1 MDPLVPGPHAPP
13 GPEACTAEGHIV
25 LQPITRAPYCTGE
38 RAGSDCHTYMGTDCG
53 LAGSGTWHS
62 LSGLM
67 EEKESCLDFARCYP
81 LMRAEYQPCC
91 VGAVIRARGAGSLK
105 VELKSADERVLWWG
119 TGELALGNEWQELA
133 FAWEPGGLR
142 RVKSLH
148 WMADPA
154 GAHVELDSLSLQIR
168 MPALPFEQEVF
179 LLSYAKLA
187 RLYSQERGTV
197 RERGCQPAG
206 KQDSIPAS
214 GLFVLATCV
223 AWKMGL
229 IKLVQ
234 AEQVLHKVQA
244 AVSALER
251 RKGLLPRFVYEEEGS
266 HRINK
271 GAEYSTLGTSV
282 YYHSLLL
289 AAQLLWDGKSLA
301 STIKAIKE
309 IDFDRLRD
317 SAGYLAGG
325 VKDDGITPTE
335 YSWREWGGEAVL
347 CLLLEQMATG
357 SLRRP
362 DLKSAGTVP
371 GGVGLKAE
379 IGSLFY
385 LDFSTSEVD
394 AVTGVDWLGARRA
407 LLEEQKA
414 FFRRRWPKPAAARLG
429 LYGLSYGEDPAGEGY
444 VVSGTRMG
452 GKTELICPHY
462 LLMSGQVES
471 DPAAVYDV
479 LRAMRANG
487 LAPPWGLVGGFPADL
502 AHPPLLGALSA
513 GLETIAAYHLWA
525 RASGRPDE
533 VYAAAEHCGLLRE
546 AIRVFY
552 PADKTW

>member
-1 MDPLVPGPHAPP
+1 MDPLVSGPPAPP
-13 GPEACTAEGHIV
+13 DAEACAAQGEIV
-25 LQPITRAPYCTGE
+25 LQPVTRAPYCTGE
-38 RAGSDCHTYMGTDCG
+38 KAAPSWPTYLGTDCG
-53 LAGSGTWHS
+53 PAGTGMWHS

-67 EEKESCLDFARCYP
+67 KEGESYLDFARCYP
-81 LMRAEYQPCC
+81 LLRAEYQPCC

-105 VELKSADERVLWWG
+105 LELKSADERVLWWA
-119 TGELALGNEWQELA
+119 TRELALGNEWQELT
-133 FAWEPGGLR
+133 FAWEPGDLR

-148 WMADPA
+148 WTAEPA
-154 GAHVELDSLSLQIR
+154 GAQVQLDSLQLQIR
-168 MPALPFEQEVF
+168 MPELPFEQEVF

-187 RLYSQERGTV
+187 RLYSPERGTV
-197 RERGCQPAG
+197 SERGCQPAG

-214 GLFVLATCV
+214 GLFALATCV

-229 IKLVQ
+229 VKLAQ

-244 AVSALER
+244 TVSAVER
-251 RKGLLPRFVYEEEGS
+251 RKGLLPRFVSEEEGR

-289 AAQLLWDGKSLA
+289 AAQLLWDGKVLA
-301 STIKAIKE
+301 STITAIRE

-317 SAGYLAGG
+317 ADGYLAGG
-325 VKDDGITPTE
+325 LQDDGITPTE

-357 SLRRP
+357 GIRRP
-362 DLKSAGTVP
+362 ELKFAGTVP

-379 IGSLFY
+379 IESLFY
-385 LDFSTSEVD
+385 VDFSAGEVD

-471 DPAAVYDV
+471 EPAAVYDI
-479 LRAMRANG
+479 LRAMRAND
-487 LAPPWGLVGGFPADL
+487 LAPPWGLVGGFPPDL
-502 AHPPLLGALSA
+502 DYPPLVGALSA
-513 GLETIAAYHLWA
+513 GMETVAAYHLWA
-525 RASGRPDE
+525 RVSGRPDQI
-533 VYAAAEHCGLLRE
+533 YAAAEDCGLLRE

-552 PADKTW
+552 PANKTW